1 MLIYLKV
8 RDKRYGAGFNSVF
21 FHEDDITPDIYKFV
35 KKKKDKIISLSF
47 LNSTKNYWNKGT
59 PNILDFLTE
68 YKHLEK

>member
-1 MLIYLKV
+1 MLIHLSV
-8 RDKRYGAGFNSVF
+8 RDARYGAGFRTVF

-47 LNSTKNYWNKGT
+47 LNSTKNYYGNGL
-59 PNILDFLTE
+59 PNISDFLTE